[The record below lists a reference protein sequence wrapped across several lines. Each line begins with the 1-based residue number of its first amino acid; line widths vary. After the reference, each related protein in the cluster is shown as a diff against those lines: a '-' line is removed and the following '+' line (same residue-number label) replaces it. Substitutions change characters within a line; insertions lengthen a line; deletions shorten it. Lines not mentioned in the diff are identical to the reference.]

1 VQQSLLCATL
11 TNGCHQTK
19 SVHEDEEVMRCF
31 LLRASGWCLYESQVV
46 DGGFCV
52 DKVKCRGHA
61 TPSLQ
66 LDIFLT
72 FGGK

>member
-1 VQQSLLCATL
+1 
-11 TNGCHQTK
+11 
-19 SVHEDEEVMRCF
+19 VMRCF

-52 DKVKCRGHA
+52 DKVKSRGHA

-66 LDIFLT
+66 LDTFLT